1 MSSEEFT
8 EYNLPA
14 DAYATFDATSIR
26 DLLIN
31 KLISDD
37 VYTDQIFEGSNIS
50 SLIDVLSYTYHLLLF
65 YLNNTAS
72 ESMFSDTDIYENINR
87 IVKLLNYNPT
97 GALTSTISFES
108 SAPTLNGTYTIPR
121 YTFVSVGAIKYSF
134 TRDVEFTSAN
144 ADVIGENNLLYEGI
158 YREAEFSATGE
169 DFENIILVKPES
181 GFIDYNNID
190 VYISRP
196 LTTGYLQYTVT
207 PSLFLHTPTE
217 LVYEKRLNEAGD
229 IELKFGNNITGRKLN
244 AGDTIIIMYL
254 NSTGLDGA
262 IGPNAINS
270 SPKTLYLTTRFKD
283 IKSNLG
289 KVFLPLSD
297 LAQVQLTN
305 TDSSISPS
313 MKESVADIKANAVQS
328 FKSQSKLS
336 TAKDFEV
343 FIQTR
348 FGEVIS
354 DIKVLSNKDFIDGYL
369 TYIENTVISDSPA
382 FESRLLY
389 NHAQFSTTST
399 FNNIYVFAK
408 PRAEKKTSKNISISF
423 LSDAQKNAVSN
434 STKAYRSITTEVVL
448 VDPVYIA
455 LDFGIQLPGET
466 LTEKNINT
474 TQLIVKKDPYSVKN
488 VAGIR
493 QSILQL
499 ITSTFDISN
508 INLGAGISISS
519 LIEGIASIE
528 GVASFKM
535 SRADEQYTFNGLSFL
550 AWNPVYPDN
559 DIQIIRQDITLED
572 FKAPYIFDSI
582 AMLNNIIVE

>member
-313 MKESVADIKANAVQS
+313 MKESVADITRWDVFNMQYWLPKWLLQIPYDILNRINRR
-328 FKSQSKLS
+328 KL
-336 TAKDFEV
+336 
-343 FIQTR
+343 Q
-348 FGEVIS
+348 
-354 DIKVLSNKDFIDGYL
+354 NN
-369 TYIENTVISDSPA
+369 NTKLVD
-382 FESRLLY
+382 
-389 NHAQFSTTST
+389 HVT
-399 FNNIYVFAK
+399 FNDY
-408 PRAEKKTSKNISISF
+408 
-423 LSDAQKNAVSN
+423 
-434 STKAYRSITTEVVL
+434 
-448 VDPVYIA
+448 
-455 LDFGIQLPGET
+455 
-466 LTEKNINT
+466 
-474 TQLIVKKDPYSVKN
+474 
-488 VAGIR
+488 
-493 QSILQL
+493 
-499 ITSTFDISN
+499 
-508 INLGAGISISS
+508 
-519 LIEGIASIE
+519 
-528 GVASFKM
+528 
-535 SRADEQYTFNGLSFL
+535 FL
-550 AWNPVYPDN
+550 A
-559 DIQIIRQDITLED
+559 
-572 FKAPYIFDSI
+572 DSNNECLDHFVI
-582 AMLNNIIVE
+582 ATK